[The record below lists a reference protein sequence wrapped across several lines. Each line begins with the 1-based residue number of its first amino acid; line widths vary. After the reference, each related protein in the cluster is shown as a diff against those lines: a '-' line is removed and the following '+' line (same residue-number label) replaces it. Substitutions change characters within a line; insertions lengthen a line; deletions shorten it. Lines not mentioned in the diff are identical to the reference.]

1 MSRGKPRH
9 QASRRRVYS
18 ARQRDV
24 RERRDRETEGGR
36 EFWLSDHMT
45 AFEIEESLDFESPTS
60 WGIRVPGRTA
70 A

>member
-9 QASRRRVYS
+9 QASRRRSYS

-24 RERRDRETEGGR
+24 RERRDREIEATQV
-36 EFWLSDHMT
+36 WPSDNMT

-60 WGIRVPGRTA
+60 WGIRLPGRTA

>member
-9 QASRRRVYS
+9 QASRRRTYS

-24 RERRDRETEGGR
+24 RERRDRDGR
-36 EFWLSDHMT
+36 GRRNPGPPDDMT

-60 WGIRVPGRTA
+60 WGIRLPGRSA

>member
-9 QASRRRVYS
+9 QSSRRRTYS
-18 ARQRDV
+18 ARQREV
-24 RERRDRETEGGR
+24 RERRDRDTEER
-36 EFWLSDHMT
+36 QAWLPDSMA

-60 WGIRVPGRTA
+60 WGIRLRGRSA

>member
-9 QASRRRVYS
+9 QASRRRTYS

-24 RERRDRETEGGR
+24 SRTPRPRASRAAIWPADN
-36 EFWLSDHMT
+36 MT

-60 WGIRVPGRTA
+60 WGIRLPGRTA

>member
-9 QASRRRVYS
+9 QASRRRTYS

-24 RERRDRETEGGR
+24 RERRDREVEVPQS
-36 EFWLSDHMT
+36 WPSDHLT

-60 WGIRVPGRTA
+60 WGIRLPGRTA

>member
-9 QASRRRVYS
+9 QSSRRRTYS
-18 ARQRDV
+18 TRQREV
-24 RERRDRETEGGR
+24 RERRDRGTQEHQP
-36 EFWLSDHMT
+36 WLPDTMT

-60 WGIRVPGRTA
+60 WGIRLRGRSA

>member
-9 QASRRRVYS
+9 QASRRRSYS
-18 ARQRDV
+18 GRQREI
-24 RERRDRETEGGR
+24 RERRDRDGEGR
-36 EFWLSDHMT
+36 QFWLSDHMT

-60 WGIRVPGRTA
+60 WGIRLPGRSA

>member
-9 QASRRRVYS
+9 QASRRRTYS

-24 RERRDRETEGGR
+24 RERRDREVELPQA
-36 EFWLSDHMT
+36 WPSDHMT

-60 WGIRVPGRTA
+60 WGIRLPRRTA

>member
-9 QASRRRVYS
+9 QASRRRTYS

-24 RERRDRETEGGR
+24 RERRDREVEGAQ
-36 EFWLSDHMT
+36 FWPSDHMT

-60 WGIRVPGRTA
+60 WGIRLPGRTA

>member
-9 QASRRRVYS
+9 QASRRRTYS

-24 RERRDRETEGGR
+24 RERRDRDHEGG
-36 EFWLSDHMT
+36 EFWPSDAMT

-60 WGIRVPGRTA
+60 WGIRLPGRTA

>member
-9 QASRRRVYS
+9 QASRRRTYS

-24 RERRDRETEGGR
+24 RERRDRDHEGG
-36 EFWLSDHMT
+36 EFWPTDTMT
-45 AFEIEESLDFESPTS
+45 AFEIEESLDFESPTA
-60 WGIRVPGRTA
+60 WGVRLPGRTA

>member
-9 QASRRRVYS
+9 QASRRRTYS
-18 ARQRDV
+18 ARQREI
-24 RERRDRETEGGR
+24 RERRDRDSEPGQS
-36 EFWLSDHMT
+36 WLSDHMT

-60 WGIRVPGRTA
+60 WGIRLPGRSA